1 MNKLSKNTY
10 RFGDFLFDADKLALY
25 HRNQLIRNVGE
36 KSLQVLAVL
45 LQNANELASHDE
57 IIGAVWR
64 DNSSGVTSVHIAQ
77 NIKKLRKVLAEYEPD
92 KKFIE
97 SVKGRGYMFVG
108 DNAPEEIETPQE
120 LSFLQSEQPFIYSE
134 SENAAKEENH
144 WHRTFLKPAY
154 IFTAL
159 FSVFFILLLAW
170 FWFPQ
175 NDEQKIKR
183 VVEES
188 QKFESLVLY
197 NNPQSFEE
205 AQLAGYWLPQTDFNS
220 DLDIKKIRAGV
231 QRLVN
236 EGKYYGK
243 ESKCEQ
249 FEFQSIEIN
258 QTNDFAIVKTLE
270 KWFIA
275 EYLKDGT
282 LLKNKTVGPYF
293 VIYTVRKIDG
303 QWLVEKSNTAR
314 AKPAPPPQ

>member
-1 MNKLSKNTY
+1 MNKLSENTY

-25 HRNQLIRNVGE
+25 HRNELIRNVGE
-36 KSLQVLAVL
+36 KSLQVLDIL

-57 IIGAVWR
+57 IIKQVWL
-64 DNSSGVTSVHIAQ
+64 DNSSGVTAVHIAQ

-108 DNAPEEIETPQE
+108 DVSLEQIETPRE
-120 LSFLQSEQPFIYSE
+120 LPFLQSKKTFAPQETEDTPEKE
-134 SENAAKEENH
+134 SHTRRN
-144 WHRTFLKPAY
+144 FLKPAY

-159 FSVFFILLLAW
+159 FSIFLILLLTG
-170 FWFPQ
+170 FWFSPS
-175 NDEQKIKR
+175 DEQKIKR

-197 NNPQSFEE
+197 NNPQSFED
-205 AQLAGYWLPQTDFNS
+205 AQLAPYWMPQTDFNA
-220 DLDIKKIRAGV
+220 DFDIKKIRAGV
-231 QRLVN
+231 QRLAN

-258 QTNDFAIVKTLE
+258 QTGDFAVVKTLE

-314 AKPAPPPQ
+314 AKPTPPQ

>member
-1 MNKLSKNTY
+1 MNKLSENTY

-25 HRNQLIRNVGE
+25 HRNELIRNVGE
-36 KSLQVLAVL
+36 KSLQVLAIL

-57 IIGAVWR
+57 IIKQVWL
-64 DNSSGVTSVHIAQ
+64 DNSSGVTAVHIAQ
-77 NIKKLRKVLAEYEPD
+77 NIKKLRRILAEYEPD

-97 SVKGRGYMFVG
+97 SVKGRGYMFTGEVSSV
-108 DNAPEEIETPQE
+108 EIETPRE
-120 LSFLQSEQPFIYSE
+120 LSFLQSEQTFAQHETEDAP
-134 SENAAKEENH
+134 AKESHTRRN
-144 WHRTFLKPAY
+144 FLKPAY

-159 FSVFFILLLAW
+159 FSIFVVLLLAR
-170 FWFPQ
+170 FLFSSS
-175 NDEQKIKR
+175 DEQSIKR
-183 VVEES
+183 VIEES

-197 NNPQSFEE
+197 NNPQSFEDV
-205 AQLAGYWLPQTDFNS
+205 QLAAYWLPQTDFNS
-220 DLDIKKIRAGV
+220 DFDIRKIRAGV
-231 QRLVN
+231 QRLIN

-275 EYLKDGT
+275 EYWKDGT
-282 LLKNKTVGPYF
+282 LHKNKTVGPYF
-293 VIYTVRKIDG
+293 VIYTVRKIDR

-314 AKPAPPPQ
+314 AKDILPQ